1 MSESRAY
8 PHNLEAERALLGG
21 LMQDP
26 DRLPEVEAILA
37 ADDFYRSDHARL
49 FALFVKMSA
58 GNEPIDLVTVPER
71 VLQGGREE
79 QYGGLAYVTSLPDHA
94 PSTANLGHYAR
105 TVKEKALLRRL
116 IETSEGLTSEAY
128 TQPGDVQDLLDRAT
142 REVLAVGEASERRGF
157 RQISALLDQEVL
169 RYQRIEDNEG
179 ADGTTT
185 GFRDLDKLL
194 AGLHPTDLI
203 VLAARPGMGKTAF
216 ALNIA
221 QNAAIMGGAGVG
233 IFSMEMG
240 ADQLTTRML
249 CCRALVES
257 GKVREGRL
265 DPDDWEKLMAGEQ
278 ELRKLQI
285 HIDDSAGLTIGDVR
299 SRSRRLKARVPELK
313 LIVIDYLQLMSGDE
327 RSAPR
332 EQQISAISRGLKGL
346 AKELEVTVIA
356 LSQLNRA
363 VESRAD
369 KTPMLSDLRESGA
382 IEQDADIILF
392 IYRDEYY
399 EKDGSE
405 KKGLAK
411 VSVAKQ
417 RNGSLGD
424 VELVF
429 RGQFARFD
437 NYASDDLLG

>member
-1 MSESRAY
+1 
-8 PHNLEAERALLGG
+8 
-21 LMQDP
+21 
-26 DRLPEVEAILA
+26 
-37 ADDFYRSDHARL
+37 
-49 FALFVKMSA
+49 
-58 GNEPIDLVTVPER
+58 
-71 VLQGGREE
+71 
-79 QYGGLAYVTSLPDHA
+79 
-94 PSTANLGHYAR
+94 
-105 TVKEKALLRRL
+105 
-116 IETSEGLTSEAY
+116 
-128 TQPGDVQDLLDRAT
+128 
-142 REVLAVGEASERRGF
+142 
-157 RQISALLDQEVL
+157 
-169 RYQRIEDNEG
+169 
-179 ADGTTT
+179 
-185 GFRDLDKLL
+185 
-194 AGLHPTDLI
+194 
-203 VLAARPGMGKTAF
+203 
-216 ALNIA
+216 
-221 QNAAIMGGAGVG
+221 
-233 IFSMEMG
+233 
-240 ADQLTTRML
+240 ML